1 MHSDHIKKII
11 TAGLAIAT
19 ITGGVVYNSSVAMA
33 ETIPQKENP
42 QEVVESKSD
51 KNKPIVSGD
60 VTTKENVTIDNQGVT
75 VGDKGTITVKDG
87 SITFPASS
95 NNIIERK
102 EEKRNLDSV
111 NNIRST
117 TSRHSLPVIS
127 SKNPDVSIDILEID
141 EDTGKADCLI
151 TVRNQQS
158 NKKIKVD
165 LKLYEHHRFQRWTH
179 TTNKSFNL
187 TTNDQGEASDDFS
200 FDIYDETSI
209 HPGSLIYNADTVIEQ
224 LPSEEHNTDPS
235 IDPSTDPSTEHNT
248 DPSPISKDPNDTKD
262 KIVQFKDQN
271 LKNALLY
278 CMKKQGLIADNAT
291 EINEEQALKL
301 TNLKGLFA
309 QHNLNSIAS
318 SIEGRE
324 IKDLSGIKYFKNL
337 TTLSLCHNWIH
348 DFSELSELHKLEYLD
363 ISTNNIGYVGINPEE
378 KHETITIN
386 DHIGNTLTNLP
397 NTIKY
402 LNADNIN
409 LSDLAWLKHMT
420 SIQNLNIS
428 NNKIVDISSIS
439 NMPNLKELNLSD
451 NQIGNLQPLKGLPML
466 QKLKLHKNK
475 ISDIHLLNSL
485 NNLQELDLSEN
496 NISIISL
503 TKDLNNLKKINLS
516 KNNISTIFQLK
527 QLENLQ
533 DLDLSNNNISDINLL
548 SDLIST
554 RKLKYIGLSGN
565 HINDIQ
571 SLKRISDKYDDINID
586 MEGQVLPTYD
596 FTGKDVSLN
605 YIVKPTDSTLYDQL
619 DFTDEDRSYYYIDSL
634 EPLAKI
640 EDFFKYVYTKNHS
653 EESGANVIA
662 IKKIPHSKKLDI
674 VCLSFD
680 DFFGSDSVRYSGTFI
695 LDFTKYIDQLI
706 NRIQQT
712 GASPDKQQKIIDKI
726 NSGFG
731 DIKEIETDISNLEKE
746 KSDDTYVFVSTQGKS
761 ENEKTEILKKINF
774 HQEIADPTFT
784 EVGTSLQFHVSMQNL
799 KPKSNVK
806 ISYTISNSNTKE
818 ISGVSTSTGTF
829 EFSIPIEATGTP
841 KVKFNINDF
850 QGWIKKTDI
859 DTNKDKIV
867 QFKDEHFKNQVLKQ
881 MHDSKLIAKDSK
893 EIHESD
899 INKLVSLT
907 LNTERIKT
915 FEDFNLLKNVTSVK
929 LKGKNTLDRTLL
941 KTVDDN
947 EKIKYLDLSD
957 NGYTDNDNVYNTI
970 KSNLP
975 KLLNRI
981 TKFEKG
987 KEGINLDGNHI
998 TCFYEMEATKKKGIG
1013 SDMIINPYIPDP
1025 RFSMLNQ
1032 TATIKWN
1039 KDNPTVYIPFAE
1051 IKMSLDPTSS
1061 EIYTVKHNYLISTKG
1076 YDSSNNLADYY
1087 RDEYLD
1093 NNFEI
1098 GKKDKDGTTPI
1109 SLVTYKQSNFVENVD
1124 SHSEGK
1130 VETIPEKPQFTF
1142 NDKNNNYSIT
1152 YEFDAT
1158 DYLKNLQQ
1166 RLKDSKLAE
1175 SVKTKYLKEF
1185 DGKTKDNTIH
1195 VKEIEE
1201 ALHGKIVNTVDDVQT
1216 QTDDI
1221 SGQLKK
1227 LLDESTDIKTSDNY
1241 KNADKEKQDLYN
1253 NAITSG
1259 QAIYD
1264 KLSSTPEQVN
1274 DAAQAIQSALS
1285 KLNGDSKSKTTLE
1298 GLQQEQTKLQ
1308 RQIEQIKADKNKSEE
1323 EKNKEITKLNGQ
1335 IIDLGKQ
1342 IEQLNKDKQSLQD
1355 QLQQV
1360 QNNLSN
1366 VTAQFEQFK
1375 KDKKTTDEKNQ
1386 EQISS
1391 LNSQIEL
1398 LNKDKQ
1404 NLQGEID
1411 TKTSQI
1417 SSLNKQLEQLKQDK
1431 TQSEQQKQTEIDK
1444 LNGQISQLTKDKQ
1457 ELQSQLNTANNTI
1470 QNLNNELEKAK
1481 QQHTADTS
1489 TIERLTGE
1497 LQQAKNTLEQLKQDK
1512 TQSEQQKQ
1520 AEIDKLNEKITELGK
1535 QIEQLTKD
1543 KSSLAD
1549 QFKQSQQ
1556 QVGDLQGKLNKIQQ
1570 QGSLDKL
1577 QIEKL
1582 QQQISS
1588 LNNQLEQLKQD
1599 KTQSDQQKQAEID
1612 KLNGKIT
1619 ELGKQIEQLTKD
1631 KQSLQSQLDVANG
1644 KIQTLSNE
1652 LEKAKQQGLADVS
1665 TIQNLNKQI
1674 TELQN
1679 KLAKLQNDK
1688 TLNDQQ
1694 KQAEIDKLNNE
1705 IKDLKKQIGQLTKDK
1720 NTLQNQISQLN
1731 KQIEEL
1737 TNKVNSCPLV
1747 DVEKLKDYER
1757 IKIEF
1762 QQAKQ
1767 AFEQL
1772 KQNKQKSDKEKQ
1784 EEINQLKKKIEEL
1797 TQKLTSINSG
1807 AIVKPLINEKP
1818 EFDLERYKK
1827 EHPEE
1832 FTTVPSEN
1840 GELPVEPSTPTVNE
1854 NNSDGSDTTTTKP
1867 NSSTER
1873 KKSTTTD
1880 QENQTEKKSPV
1891 ATSSTK
1897 DKQTLPKTS
1906 DPTAP
1911 LGLLGFI
1918 TTALGLFGFKKKH

>member
-1 MHSDHIKKII
+1 
-11 TAGLAIAT
+11 
-19 ITGGVVYNSSVAMA
+19 MA

-42 QEVVESKSD
+42 QEAVKSKSD

-60 VTTKENVTIDNQGVT
+60 VTTKENVTVDKQGVT

-95 NNIIERK
+95 NNIIEHK
-102 EEKRNLDSV
+102 EEKRNLDSI
-111 NNIRST
+111 NNVRST
-117 TSRHSLPVIS
+117 TSRHSFPVIS

-141 EDTGKADCLI
+141 EDSNKADCLI
-151 TVRNQQS
+151 TVRNQKP

-165 LKLYEHHRFQRWTH
+165 LELYEHHRFQRWTH

-200 FDIYDETSI
+200 FDIYTEASI

-235 IDPSTDPSTEHNT
+235 IDPSTDPSTEHDTN
-248 DPSPISKDPNDTKD
+248 PSPISKDPDDTKD
-262 KIVQFKDQN
+262 KIIQFKDQN
-271 LKNALLY
+271 FKNALLA
-278 CMKKQGLIADNAT
+278 CMKDQGFIADDAT
-291 EINEEQALKL
+291 EINEQQALKL
-301 TNLKGLFA
+301 V
-309 QHNLNSIAS
+309 NSDGS
-318 SIEGRE
+318 SAYKRLINEK
-324 IKDLSGIKYFKNL
+324 IKDISGIKYFKNL
-337 TTLSLCHNWIH
+337 TSLNLSRNHIS
-348 DFSELSELHKLEYLD
+348 DFSELSELHNLTDLD
-363 ISTNNIGYVGINPEE
+363 ISFNNIVNSDLSTPDSSSQGKDKPKGTP
-378 KHETITIN
+378 IN
-386 DHIGNTLTNLP
+386 DNIGNTLINLP
-397 NTIKY
+397 NSIINLKA
-402 LNADNIN
+402 NHIN
-409 LSDLAWLKHMT
+409 LSDLTWIKHMT
-420 SIQNLNIS
+420 NLEQLDVSFNNLKSIHIKDLQLDSLIKLDAAVNQIT
-428 NNKIVDISSIS
+428 DISSIS
-439 NMPNLKELNLSD
+439 DLHNLKELDLIDNHIEDLSALQNLSKL
-451 NQIGNLQPLKGLPML
+451 QILQLGKNNISAVSSLQQLETL
-466 QKLKLHKNK
+466 QK
-475 ISDIHLLNSL
+475 
-485 NNLQELDLSEN
+485 LDLSEN
-496 NISIISL
+496 NISS
-503 TKDLNNLKKINLS
+503 
-516 KNNISTIFQLK
+516 IFPLK
-527 QLENLQ
+527 QLKNLQ
-533 DLDLSNNNISDINLL
+533 KLDLSHNNVSDINLI
-548 SDLIST
+548 SDLISNG
-554 RKLKYIGLSGN
+554 KLDDVNLSEN
-565 HINDIQ
+565 HINNIRN
-571 SLKRISDKYDDINID
+571 LKGVSDKHDID
-586 MEGQVLPTYD
+586 LYMERQTLPTYD
-596 FTGKDVSLN
+596 FKGQDISLN
-605 YIVKPTDSTLYDQL
+605 DIINPSESTCWADVRFTNEDYD
-619 DFTDEDRSYYYIDSL
+619 YYSPD
-634 EPLAKI
+634 PLHPSHISI
-640 EDFFKYVYTKNHS
+640 EDFAKPVYAQGAS
-653 EESGANVIA
+653 EDDGSNILT
-662 IKKIPHSKKLDI
+662 IKKIPRSKKLELGFTD
-674 VCLSFD
+674 SES
-680 DFFGSDSVRYSGTFI
+680 FFGDAHNTHSGSTRYSGGFT
-695 LDFTKYIDQLI
+695 LDFTKYTDQLI
-706 NRIQQT
+706 NRIKQT
-712 GASPDKQQKIIDKI
+712 GAPTDKQQKIIDKI

-746 KSDDTYVFVSTQGKS
+746 KPDDTYVFISTQGKS
-761 ENEKTEILKKINF
+761 EDEKTEILKKINF

-784 EVGTSLQFHVSMQNL
+784 EVGTTTQFHVSMQNL

-829 EFSIPIEATGTP
+829 EFSIPIEATGTQ
-841 KVKFNINDF
+841 KVNFNINDF

-899 INKLVSLT
+899 INKLVSLK

-929 LKGKNTLDRTLL
+929 LKGKNTLDKTLL
-941 KTVDDN
+941 KTIDDN
-947 EKIKYLDLSD
+947 EEIKYLDLSD

-998 TCFYEMEATKKKGIG
+998 TCFYEMEATKKNGIG

-1061 EIYTVKHNYLISTKG
+1061 EIYTVKHNYLIGTKG

-1109 SLVTYKQSNFVENVD
+1109 SLVTYKQSNFAENVN

-1130 VETIPEKPQFTF
+1130 VETIPKKPQFTF
-1142 NDKNNNYSIT
+1142 SDKNNNYSIT

-1386 EQISS
+1386 KQISS

-1457 ELQSQLNTANNTI
+1457 ELQSQLNTANNTV

-1481 QQHTADTS
+1481 QQHTADIS

-1549 QFKQSQQ
+1549 QLKQSQQ

-1588 LNNQLEQLKQD
+1588 LNNQLEQLKQE

-1652 LEKAKQQGLADVS
+1652 LEKAKQQGIADTS
-1665 TIQNLNKQI
+1665 TIQNLNKQVS
-1674 TELQN
+1674 ELQG
-1679 KLAKLQNDK
+1679 KLTKLQNDK
-1688 TLNDQQ
+1688 TLSEQQ
-1694 KQAEIDKLNNE
+1694 KQAEIDKFNNE
-1705 IKDLKKQIGQLTKDK
+1705 IKDLKKQIEQLTKDK

-1747 DVEKLKDYER
+1747 DAEKIKDYER
-1757 IKIEF
+1757 IKIEL
-1762 QQAKQ
+1762 QQVKQ

-1784 EEINQLKKKIEEL
+1784 EEINRLQKKIEEL
-1797 TQKLTSINSG
+1797 TQKLMSISSG
-1807 AIVKPLINEKP
+1807 AIVEPLVNEKP
-1818 EFDLERYKK
+1818 EFDLEKYKK
-1827 EHPEE
+1827 EHSEE

-1873 KKSTTTD
+1873 KKSTITD

-1891 ATSSTK
+1891 VTSSAK

>member
-19 ITGGVVYNSSVAMA
+19 ITGGGVVYNSSVAMA

-60 VTTKENVTIDNQGVT
+60 VTTKENVTIDKQGVT
-75 VGDKGTITVKDG
+75 VGDKGIITVKDG

-95 NNIIERK
+95 NNIIEHK
-102 EEKRNLDSV
+102 EEKRNLDSI
-111 NNIRST
+111 NNVRST
-117 TSRHSLPVIS
+117 TSRRSLPVIS
-127 SKNPDVSIDILEID
+127 SENPDVSIDILEID
-141 EDTGKADCLI
+141 EDSNKANCLI
-151 TVRNQQS
+151 TVRNQKP

-200 FDIYDETSI
+200 FDTYTEASI
-209 HPGSLIYNADTVIEQ
+209 NPGSLIYNADTVIEQ

-248 DPSPISKDPNDTKD
+248 DPSPISKDPDDTKD
-262 KIVQFKDQN
+262 KIIQFKDQN
-271 LKNALLY
+271 FKNALLA
-278 CMKKQGLIADNAT
+278 CMKDQGLIADDAT
-291 EINEEQALKL
+291 EINEQQALKL
-301 TNLKGLFA
+301 V
-309 QHNLNSIAS
+309 NSDGS
-318 SIEGRE
+318 SVYKRLINEK
-324 IKDLSGIKYFKNL
+324 IKDISGIKYFKNL
-337 TTLSLCHNWIH
+337 TSLNLSRNHIS
-348 DFSELSELHKLEYLD
+348 DFSELSELHNLTDLD
-363 ISTNNIGYVGINPEE
+363 ISFNNIVNSDLSTPDSSSQGKDKPKGIP
-378 KHETITIN
+378 IN
-386 DHIGNTLTNLP
+386 DNISNTLINLP
-397 NTIKY
+397 NSIINLKA
-402 LNADNIN
+402 NHIN
-409 LSDLAWLKHMT
+409 LSDLTWIKHMT
-420 SIQNLNIS
+420 NLEQLDVSFNNLKSIHIKDLQLDSLIKLNAAVNQIT
-428 NNKIVDISSIS
+428 DISSIS
-439 NMPNLKELNLSD
+439 DLHNLKELDLIDNHIEGLSALQNLSKL
-451 NQIGNLQPLKGLPML
+451 QILQLG
-466 QKLKLHKNK
+466 
-475 ISDIHLLNSL
+475 
-485 NNLQELDLSEN
+485 
-496 NISIISL
+496 
-503 TKDLNNLKKINLS
+503 
-516 KNNISTIFQLK
+516 KNNISAISSLQ
-527 QLENLQ
+527 QLETLQ
-533 DLDLSNNNISDINLL
+533 KLDLSNNNISSIFPLKQLKNLQKLDLSHNNVSDINLI
-548 SDLIST
+548 SDLISNG
-554 RKLKYIGLSGN
+554 KLADINLSEN
-565 HINDIQ
+565 HINNIRN
-571 SLKRISDKYDDINID
+571 LKGVSDKHDID
-586 MEGQVLPTYD
+586 LYMERQTLPTYD
-596 FTGKDVSLN
+596 FKGQDISLN
-605 YIVKPTDSTLYDQL
+605 DIINPSESTCWADVRLTNEDYD
-619 DFTDEDRSYYYIDSL
+619 YYSPD
-634 EPLAKI
+634 PLNPSHISI
-640 EDFFKYVYTKNHS
+640 EDFAKPVYAQGAS
-653 EESGANVIA
+653 EDDGSNILT
-662 IKKIPHSKKLDI
+662 IKKIPRSKKLELGFTD
-674 VCLSFD
+674 SES
-680 DFFGSDSVRYSGTFI
+680 FFGDAHNTHSGSTRYSGGFT
-695 LDFTKYIDQLI
+695 LDFTKYTDQLI
-706 NRIQQT
+706 NRIKQT
-712 GASPDKQQKIIDKI
+712 GAPTDKQQKIIDKI

-731 DIKEIETDISNLEKE
+731 DIKEIETDIFNLEKE

-761 ENEKTEILKKINF
+761 EDEKTEILKKINL

-784 EVGTSLQFHVSMQNL
+784 EVGTATQFHVSMQNL

-829 EFSIPIEATGTP
+829 EFSIPIEATGTQ
-841 KVKFNINDF
+841 KVNFNINDF
-850 QGWIKKTDI
+850 QGWVKKDNKTSEKITPEHTDHSTPNITANCDAIKKINGKYRLIYTLPNVKYFPPCKLLPDAPGTPSI
-859 DTNKDKIV
+859 
-867 QFKDEHFKNQVLKQ
+867 FKLPD
-881 MHDSKLIAKDSK
+881 
-893 EIHESD
+893 
-899 INKLVSLT
+899 
-907 LNTERIKT
+907 
-915 FEDFNLLKNVTSVK
+915 
-929 LKGKNTLDRTLL
+929 GKN
-941 KTVDDN
+941 
-947 EKIKYLDLSD
+947 ISQSD
-957 NGYTDNDNVYNTI
+957 NV
-970 KSNLP
+970 
-975 KLLNRI
+975 
-981 TKFEKG
+981 KF
-987 KEGINLDGNHI
+987 IQGN
-998 TCFYEMEATKKKGIG
+998 
-1013 SDMIINPYIPDP
+1013 NPIHP
-1025 RFSMLNQ
+1025 
-1032 TATIKWN
+1032 
-1039 KDNPTVYIPFAE
+1039 
-1051 IKMSLDPTSS
+1051 
-1061 EIYTVKHNYLISTKG
+1061 
-1076 YDSSNNLADYY
+1076 
-1087 RDEYLD
+1087 
-1093 NNFEI
+1093 NFI
-1098 GKKDKDGTTPI
+1098 DGTTGKPI
-1109 SLVTYKQSNFVENVD
+1109 NTKSMRFVAELEYKSSTIASNEITTENVP
-1124 SHSEGK
+1124 
-1130 VETIPEKPQFTF
+1130 PEKVIF
-1142 NDKNNNYSIT
+1142 
-1152 YEFDAT
+1152 
-1158 DYLKNLQQ
+1158 
-1166 RLKDSKLAE
+1166 
-1175 SVKTKYLKEF
+1175 
-1185 DGKTKDNTIH
+1185 
-1195 VKEIEE
+1195 
-1201 ALHGKIVNTVDDVQT
+1201 
-1216 QTDDI
+1216 DDI
-1221 SGQLKK
+1221 
-1227 LLDESTDIKTSDNY
+1227 DIKDDEINNIKFTYGIGTSGYVATPYKIEIINHFYTEDGEQANDVSTTLATLLQNADNIRTCNNY
-1241 KNADKEKQDLYN
+1241 KNADNDLKQEYDKV
-1253 NAITSG
+1253 ITDG
-1259 QAIYD
+1259 KAIYD

-1411 TKTSQI
+1411 TKISQI

-1431 TQSEQQKQTEIDK
+1431 TQSEQQKQAEIDK

-1497 LQQAKNTLEQLKQDK
+1497 LQQAKNALEQLKQDK

-1520 AEIDKLNEKITELGK
+1520 AEIDKLNE
-1535 QIEQLTKD
+1535 
-1543 KSSLAD
+1543 
-1549 QFKQSQQ
+1549 
-1556 QVGDLQGKLNKIQQ
+1556 
-1570 QGSLDKL
+1570 
-1577 QIEKL
+1577 
-1582 QQQISS
+1582 
-1588 LNNQLEQLKQD
+1588 
-1599 KTQSDQQKQAEID
+1599 
-1612 KLNGKIT
+1612 KIT

-1652 LEKAKQQGLADVS
+1652 LEKAKQQGIADTS
-1665 TIQNLNKQI
+1665 TIQNLNKQVS
-1674 TELQN
+1674 ELQG
-1679 KLAKLQNDK
+1679 KLTKLQNDK
-1688 TLNDQQ
+1688 TLSEQQ
-1694 KQAEIDKLNNE
+1694 KQAEIDKFNNE
-1705 IKDLKKQIGQLTKDK
+1705 IKDLKKQIEQLTKDK
-1720 NTLQNQISQLN
+1720 SNLQRQISELN

-1747 DVEKLKDYER
+1747 DVEKFKDYER
-1757 IKIEF
+1757 IKYEL
-1762 QQAKQ
+1762 QQTKQ

-1772 KQNKQKSDKEKQ
+1772 KQDKQKSDEEKQ

-1797 TQKLTSINSG
+1797 TQKLTFINSG

-1873 KKSTTTD
+1873 KKSTITD

>member
-1 MHSDHIKKII
+1 
-11 TAGLAIAT
+11 
-19 ITGGVVYNSSVAMA
+19 MA
-33 ETIPQKENP
+33 ETIPQKESP
-42 QEVVESKSD
+42 QKAVESKSN
-51 KNKPIVSGD
+51 KNKPITSGD
-60 VTTKENVTIDNQGVT
+60 VTIKENVTIDKQGVT

-200 FDIYDETSI
+200 FDIYNETSI

-235 IDPSTDPSTEHNT
+235 
-248 DPSPISKDPNDTKD
+248 PISKDP
-262 KIVQFKDQN
+262 
-271 LKNALLY
+271 
-278 CMKKQGLIADNAT
+278 
-291 EINEEQALKL
+291 
-301 TNLKGLFA
+301 
-309 QHNLNSIAS
+309 
-318 SIEGRE
+318 
-324 IKDLSGIKYFKNL
+324 
-337 TTLSLCHNWIH
+337 
-348 DFSELSELHKLEYLD
+348 
-363 ISTNNIGYVGINPEE
+363 
-378 KHETITIN
+378 
-386 DHIGNTLTNLP
+386 
-397 NTIKY
+397 
-402 LNADNIN
+402 DNI
-409 LSDLAWLKHMT
+409 
-420 SIQNLNIS
+420 
-428 NNKIVDISSIS
+428 
-439 NMPNLKELNLSD
+439 
-451 NQIGNLQPLKGLPML
+451 
-466 QKLKLHKNK
+466 
-475 ISDIHLLNSL
+475 
-485 NNLQELDLSEN
+485 
-496 NISIISL
+496 
-503 TKDLNNLKKINLS
+503 
-516 KNNISTIFQLK
+516 
-527 QLENLQ
+527 
-533 DLDLSNNNISDINLL
+533 
-548 SDLIST
+548 
-554 RKLKYIGLSGN
+554 
-565 HINDIQ
+565 
-571 SLKRISDKYDDINID
+571 
-586 MEGQVLPTYD
+586 
-596 FTGKDVSLN
+596 
-605 YIVKPTDSTLYDQL
+605 
-619 DFTDEDRSYYYIDSL
+619 
-634 EPLAKI
+634 
-640 EDFFKYVYTKNHS
+640 
-653 EESGANVIA
+653 
-662 IKKIPHSKKLDI
+662 
-674 VCLSFD
+674 
-680 DFFGSDSVRYSGTFI
+680 
-695 LDFTKYIDQLI
+695 
-706 NRIQQT
+706 
-712 GASPDKQQKIIDKI
+712 
-726 NSGFG
+726 
-731 DIKEIETDISNLEKE
+731 E

-761 ENEKTEILKKINF
+761 EDEKTEILKKINF

-784 EVGTSLQFHVSMQNL
+784 EAGTATQFHISMQNL
-799 KPKSNVK
+799 KPQSNVN
-806 ISYTISNSNTKE
+806 ISYTTSNSKTKE

-829 EFSIPIEATGTP
+829 EFSVPIEVIGTQ

-850 QGWIKKTDI
+850 QGWVKKDNKTSEKITPEHTDHSTPNITANCDAIKKTNGKYRLIYTLPNVKYFPPCKLLPDAPETPSI
-859 DTNKDKIV
+859 
-867 QFKDEHFKNQVLKQ
+867 FKLPD
-881 MHDSKLIAKDSK
+881 
-893 EIHESD
+893 
-899 INKLVSLT
+899 
-907 LNTERIKT
+907 
-915 FEDFNLLKNVTSVK
+915 
-929 LKGKNTLDRTLL
+929 GKN
-941 KTVDDN
+941 
-947 EKIKYLDLSD
+947 ISQSD
-957 NGYTDNDNVYNTI
+957 NVKFIQGNNPIHPNFIDGTTGKPINT
-970 KSNLP
+970 KSMRFVAELEY
-975 KLLNRI
+975 K
-981 TKFEKG
+981 
-987 KEGINLDGNHI
+987 H
-998 TCFYEMEATKKKGIG
+998 
-1013 SDMIINPYIPDP
+1013 SII
-1025 RFSMLNQ
+1025 
-1032 TATIKWN
+1032 A
-1039 KDNPTVYIPFAE
+1039 
-1051 IKMSLDPTSS
+1051 SS
-1061 EIYTVKHNYLISTKG
+1061 EI
-1076 YDSSNNLADYY
+1076 
-1087 RDEYLD
+1087 
-1093 NNFEI
+1093 
-1098 GKKDKDGTTPI
+1098 TT
-1109 SLVTYKQSNFVENVD
+1109 ENVQ
-1124 SHSEGK
+1124 
-1130 VETIPEKPQFTF
+1130 PEKVIF
-1142 NDKNNNYSIT
+1142 
-1152 YEFDAT
+1152 
-1158 DYLKNLQQ
+1158 
-1166 RLKDSKLAE
+1166 
-1175 SVKTKYLKEF
+1175 
-1185 DGKTKDNTIH
+1185 
-1195 VKEIEE
+1195 
-1201 ALHGKIVNTVDDVQT
+1201 
-1216 QTDDI
+1216 DDI
-1221 SGQLKK
+1221 
-1227 LLDESTDIKTSDNY
+1227 DIKDDEINNIKFTYGIGTSGYVATPYKIEIINHFYTEDGEQANDVSTTLATLLQNADNIRTCNNY
-1241 KNADKEKQDLYN
+1241 KNADNDLKQEYDKV
-1253 NAITSG
+1253 ITDG
-1259 QAIYD
+1259 KAIYD

-1411 TKTSQI
+1411 TKIFQI
-1417 SSLNKQLEQLKQDK
+1417 SSLNNQLEQLKQDK
-1431 TQSEQQKQTEIDK
+1431 TQSEQQKQAEIDK
-1444 LNGQISQLTKDKQ
+1444 LNGQISQLTKDKR

-1489 TIERLTGE
+1489 TIERLIGE

-1549 QFKQSQQ
+1549 QLKQSQQ

-1577 QIEKL
+1577 QIEKF

-1599 KTQSDQQKQAEID
+1599 KTQSDQQKQTEID
-1612 KLNGKIT
+1612 KLNGKIAN
-1619 ELGKQIEQLTKD
+1619 LGKQIEQLTKD

-1652 LEKAKQQGLADVS
+1652 LKKAKQQGLADVS

-1747 DVEKLKDYER
+1747 DAEKIKDYER
-1757 IKIEF
+1757 IKIEL

-1784 EEINQLKKKIEEL
+1784 EEINRLQKKIEEL
-1797 TQKLTSINSG
+1797 TQKLMSISSG
-1807 AIVKPLINEKP
+1807 AIVEPLVNEKP
-1818 EFDLERYKK
+1818 EFDLEKYKK

-1840 GELPVEPSTPTVNE
+1840 GELPVEPSIPTVNE

-1873 KKSTTTD
+1873 KKSTITD

-1891 ATSSTK
+1891 ATSSAK